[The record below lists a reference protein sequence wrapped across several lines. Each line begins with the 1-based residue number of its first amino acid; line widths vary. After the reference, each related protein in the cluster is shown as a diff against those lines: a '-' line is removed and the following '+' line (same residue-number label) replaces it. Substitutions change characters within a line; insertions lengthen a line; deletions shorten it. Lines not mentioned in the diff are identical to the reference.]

1 MKGKRGKKFFM
12 QEEWD
17 VVEILKKVRH
27 DSLNHIQIV
36 KGYLALEKI
45 DKAKEALDHWT
56 DRLRKESALSGL
68 KGEKLP
74 VLLLTY
80 PYRQWPVR
88 LEYELIG
95 DGKSLRIE
103 EERLAEWLENFLRK
117 LNRSASWERENVLT
131 LEMHFR
137 EKETYFSFLF
147 RGSLNDPSFL
157 KEIEQATEEP
167 LYIDHAE
174 DGRNRFSF
182 ELRWNENGKGKE

>member
-1 MKGKRGKKFFM
+1 M

-147 RGSLNDPSFL
+147 SGSLNDPSFL